1 MTEVAWSEGGF
12 VEMALS
18 LRFGCGGAGKRR
30 AGEWAAPAASG
41 ASQKRS
47 GANQREAVTALP
59 GSGQRSAEELSS
71 RFAPQIGAG
80 QRKVLRTTVST
91 APSSGTIGQ
100 KVIGRG
106 WRGAIAW
113 HTRVRHLAYRGRLAF
128 ALLHQPARQHGR
140 TVLLHPLIHQGHNLL
155 AEIGDVPQTGQ
166 FVALQTVT
174 RSRQQELPR
183 RCGAGN
189 VHGYLVM
196 GRLYAPYRNA
206 AVIIVKRQVRG

>member
-71 RFAPQIGAG
+71 RFAPQTGAG
-80 QRKVLRTTVST
+80 QRKVLSATVGT
-91 APSSGTIGQ
+91 APSRGAIGQ
-100 KVIGRG
+100 KVIGRS
-106 WRGAIAW
+106 WHGAIA
-113 HTRVRHLAYRGRLAF
+113 RDSRSRHFTHRGRLAF

-140 TVLLHPLIHQGHNLL
+140 TALLHP
-155 AEIGDVPQTGQ
+155 
-166 FVALQTVT
+166 
-174 RSRQQELPR
+174 
-183 RCGAGN
+183 
-189 VHGYLVM
+189 
-196 GRLYAPYRNA
+196 
-206 AVIIVKRQVRG
+206 